1 MFFDCANYCT
11 FLNQKTLIIN
21 LRGVKMSDSS
31 NNDKGAFYSKQEGRI
46 IRTGEIHEGP
56 DGNKYEHLGNNEWK
70 QID

>member
-1 MFFDCANYCT
+1 MNFRCDD
-11 FLNQKTLIIN
+11 
-21 LRGVKMSDSS
+21 MSNESD
-31 NNDKGAFYSKQEGRI
+31 NDAGAFYSKQEGRI